1 MCLLANG
8 DGTEQLEGGL
18 DILSS
23 QEGRP
28 WEDRPISLTESMRKL
43 FERVLLKGLCE
54 HLEPLDLF
62 QGGFRAKRST
72 LEQVAALHEI

>member
-1 MCLLANG
+1 MARRHAVLCLLADG

-18 DILSS
+18 DIASS

-28 WEDRPISLTESMRKL
+28 LEDRPISLTESMRKL

-54 HLEPLDLF
+54 HLE
-62 QGGFRAKRST
+62 
-72 LEQVAALHEI
+72 QVAALHEI

>member
-1 MCLLANG
+1 ME
-8 DGTEQLEGGL
+8 EQ
-18 DILSS
+18 
-23 QEGRP
+23 
-28 WEDRPISLTESMRKL
+28 PISLTEWMRKL

-54 HLEPLDLF
+54 HLEPLDIC